1 MILKDENQTNPCP
14 ELAALFE
21 DYDQAEEIANGLDD
35 IQYVLVDYA
44 RLNELSVDKLP
55 DRYYLLNILR
65 HFFQN
70 LSKKYK
76 Q

>member
-1 MILKDENQTNPCP
+1 MAQKDQNQTNSCP
-14 ELAALFE
+14 ELVELFE
-21 DYDQAEEIANGLDD
+21 EYDHAEEIAKGLDD

-55 DRYYLLNILR
+55 NRYYLLHTLR
-65 HFFQN
+65 NFFYK
-70 LSKKYK
+70 LSKTYK

>member
-1 MILKDENQTNPCP
+1 MPEKDQNQTNPCP

-21 DYDQAEEIANGLDD
+21 KYDDAEEIANGLDD
-35 IQYVLVDYA
+35 IQCVLVDHA
-44 RLNELSVDKLP
+44 RLNELSVDKLSN
-55 DRYYLLNILR
+55 RYYLLNTLR
-65 HFFQN
+65 NFFYN